1 MRTDE
6 LRQMDGGD
14 EMDAA
19 MSWSRDPAFRPEWAA
34 ADGMPFPEWCEVY
47 HDCLW
52 AEYHETGSCY
62 DTDWEVWLERSY
74 ERKGGRL
81 S

>member
-1 MRTDE
+1 
-6 LRQMDGGD
+6 MDGGD

-34 ADGMPFPEWCEVY
+34 ADGMPFPEW
-47 HDCLW
+47 
-52 AEYHETGSCY
+52 
-62 DTDWEVWLERSY
+62 WEVWLERSY